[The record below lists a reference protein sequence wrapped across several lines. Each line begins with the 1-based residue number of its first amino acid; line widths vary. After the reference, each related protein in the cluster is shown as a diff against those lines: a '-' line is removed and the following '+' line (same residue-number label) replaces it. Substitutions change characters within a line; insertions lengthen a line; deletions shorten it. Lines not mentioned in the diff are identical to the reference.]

1 MRCSAAIESLGGAL
15 GLLLALALGLGSA
28 DCTPAICSR
37 NSDCPM
43 GLVCGAS
50 GSCTTA
56 PDASDATTDGGT
68 APTTG
73 SDASAVDA
81 GATDAALADAA
92 ATRSPGGSPGTPG
105 DPSPGAP
112 SPGAPGA
119 SRGPADD
126 PLPCAPHGAW
136 PPGRCHEGETSPP

>member
-1 MRCSAAIESLGGAL
+1 MRCSAAIKALGATT
-15 GLLLALALGLGSA
+15 GLLLALALVLGSA

-73 SDASAVDA
+73 SDASTVDA

-92 ATRSPGGSPGTPG
+92 AMRSPGGSPGSSPG
-105 DPSPGAP
+105 PSPDA
-112 SPGAPGA
+112 SVA
-119 SRGPADD
+119 SRGSADY
-126 PLPCAPHGAW
+126 PLPCVPHGAW
-136 PPGRCHEGETSPP
+136 PPGRCHEGGTSPP

>member
-1 MRCSAAIESLGGAL
+1 MRSSAAIKKAL
-15 GLLLALALGLGSA
+15 GAAMGLVFALAPVLGSA

-37 NSDCPM
+37 NSDCPT

-73 SDASAVDA
+73 SDASTVDV
-81 GATDAALADAA
+81 GATDAALSDAA
-92 ATRSPGGSPGTPG
+92 AMQSPGGSPGTSAG
-105 DPSPGAP
+105 PSPDA
-112 SPGAPGA
+112 SGA
-119 SRGPADD
+119 SRGSADD
-126 PLPCAPHGAW
+126 PLPCVPHGAW
-136 PPGRCHEGETSPP
+136 PPGRCHEGGTSPP